1 MFSFLY
7 MVYIVKSGKAG
18 IVSKADEVRK
28 IVARAL
34 LGTPIGSQLPTTST
48 LAKQAKAG
56 HGTVQTALR
65 AIEDEGAVETTAH
78 GSYGRR
84 VVAQDLLKLWAAS
97 GRGALTGVMP
107 LPESR
112 EFAGIATAFATLA
125 EARGLTLQLLFRQG
139 SGGRMRFLLSER
151 VDFIIAS
158 QASVTRAA
166 GISSVGLGDYSYYGE
181 NSVVVITPLGRKPQS
196 RGRVPIDRNS
206 TDHAALTIR
215 EFPAA
220 ELIDTPYMLIPEMI
234 AKGELDAA
242 VWHRTTS
249 SPLLTAVGLSV
260 HQPQVLVPDDD
271 LNRASLIWRQED
283 VGVGRLIA
291 DIFPPNQIET
301 IQREVIAGVRV
312 PQF

>member
-181 NSVVVITPLGRKPQS
+181 NSV
-196 RGRVPIDRNS
+196 
-206 TDHAALTIR
+206 
-215 EFPAA
+215 
-220 ELIDTPYMLIPEMI
+220 
-234 AKGELDAA
+234 
-242 VWHRTTS
+242 
-249 SPLLTAVGLSV
+249 GLSV